1 MKSTKAPIGSI
12 QNVNQESQKFPM
24 PNQSVTSSNAQNI
37 MGKTVLNTV
46 YPVQSQIPNQNPNA
60 NMNSQL
66 NNQSLQNTVFSH
78 TSNAPNGL
86 GPSQM

>member
-46 YPVQSQIPNQNPNA
+46 YPVQSQIPNQIFHFDFLAYFQTSNYSFN
-60 NMNSQL
+60 
-66 NNQSLQNTVFSH
+66 FFFH
-78 TSNAPNGL
+78 TSNV
-86 GPSQM
+86 